1 MLKPVFQLIGLVV
14 VIAILLLA
22 VLFYL
27 DGKGLLT
34 GELADFI
41 GSLRALFEQIKS
53 VVTSFVHESGI
64 ADDAADLL
72 DEGADM
78 LRGATPSPAQDGAP
92 RRRTCRRRRHAG
104 AVNASVRCRRPP
116 QRAAFCFCRTR
127 GARPLRRVGRV

>member
-41 GSLRALFEQIKS
+41 GS

-92 RRRTCRRRRHAG
+92 AATNVPV
-104 AVNASVRCRRPP
+104 AVATPAP
-116 QRAAFCFCRTR
+116 
-127 GARPLRRVGRV
+127 

>member
-92 RRRTCRRRRHAG
+92 
-104 AVNASVRCRRPP
+104 
-116 QRAAFCFCRTR
+116 AATNVPVTV
-127 GARPLRRVGRV
+127 ATPAP

>member
-92 RRRTCRRRRHAG
+92 AATNVPV
-104 AVNASVRCRRPP
+104 AVATPAP
-116 QRAAFCFCRTR
+116 
-127 GARPLRRVGRV
+127 